1 VPEGRDSTQI
11 NLYQGI
17 GPVLDPFCDHGVSRP
32 TVRWVVLD
40 AAVLRRI
47 VRGGDDDAVG
57 QSRAPAPVVGEN
69 GVGDDRGRRVAAI
82 LVHHDQDAMGRH
94 TSKTLAKA
102 GSDRACVS
110 LPRYSGPVM
119 FFILRYS

>member
-1 VPEGRDSTQI
+1 MQI
-11 NLYQGI
+11 DFHQGV
-17 GPVLDPFCDHGVSRP
+17 GPVLDPFCDHGVSWP
-32 TVRWVVLD
+32 TMRWVVFD

-82 LVHHDQDAMGRH
+82 LVHHDLDAMGRQH
-94 TSKTLAKA
+94 L
-102 GSDRACVS
+102 
-110 LPRYSGPVM
+110 
-119 FFILRYS
+119 